1 MKKNLWL
8 VLITLF
14 VMTISAVVPSGIAA
28 YAADESEAPVMV
40 LTATTSGK
48 EVTVDAALKRN
59 SGISGLTVE
68 IVYDASAM
76 TLINVERGSALSSL
90 EYLTTNVA
98 TGKGYAVTPFMIIWS
113 GDDNDVTTGTV
124 VRMRFLVK
132 ETAPDGDYPI
142 TLRGDGNNSV
152 TYVYQGRVESK
163 RILVDGVKIRLK
175 GNVPEAVDPASEEE
189 PEAEKPNI
197 ALIVSLSVVGS
208 AVLAGG
214 IVFIVLELKK
224 QKKQIKQKK
233 KGKKGKET
241 WEKVE

>member
-76 TLINVERGSALSSL
+76 TLTNVERGSALSSL
-90 EYLTTNVA
+90 EYLTTNVD
-98 TGKGYAVTPFMIIWS
+98 TEQGYAITPFRINWS
-113 GDDNDVTTGTV
+113 GDEDDSSTGTV
-124 VRMRFLVK
+124 VKMRFSVK
-132 ETAPDGDYPI
+132 ETAADGDYSI
-142 TLRGDGNNSV
+142 TLRGVGTKPV
-152 TYVYQGRVESK
+152 TYSHNVESK
-163 RILVDGVKIRLK
+163 NILIDGVKIRLS
-175 GNVPEAVDPASEEE
+175 GDVLEAVDIAEEE
-189 PEAEKPNI
+189 AEAKDKKPNI

-214 IVFIVLELKK
+214 IVFIVLELGK
-224 QKKQIKQKK
+224 QKKQKK